1 MCGTLTGPYLRVHPP
16 PIGPGALSP
25 LGQVHRDTQTA
36 SPPPFWGGLG
46 HRGIVHAKRPQSVS
60 IWICLSGRGSP
71 VAAESGS
78 VESPSSGKKP
88 FIVWV

>member
-36 SPPPFWGGLG
+36 SPLPFWGGLG
-46 HRGIVHAKRPQSVS
+46 HKRDRSRVTPSVS
-60 IWICLSGRGSP
+60 FHLDLSEWLRLAHGGRIRLCR
-71 VAAESGS
+71 
-78 VESPSSGKKP
+78 KP
-88 FIVWV
+88 E

>member
-60 IWICLSGRGSP
+60 TWICLSGRGSP

-88 FIVWV
+88 FIV